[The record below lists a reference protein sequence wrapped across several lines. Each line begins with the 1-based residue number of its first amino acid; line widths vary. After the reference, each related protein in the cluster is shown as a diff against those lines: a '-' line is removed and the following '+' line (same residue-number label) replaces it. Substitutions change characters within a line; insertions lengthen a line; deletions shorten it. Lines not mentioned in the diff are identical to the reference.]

1 MKIKELIY
9 MEQLKK
15 IKELSRPLIEYL
27 QQNYNPYTSII
38 IESDRIKVV
47 EDLMYIPIFYN
58 ERGKIDWK

>member
-27 QQNYNPYTSII
+27 QQNYNPHTSII
-38 IESDRIKVV
+38 IESDGIKVV
-47 EDLMYIPIFYN
+47 EDLMCTPIFYN
-58 ERGKIDWK
+58 ERGEIDWK

>member
-1 MKIKELIY
+1 

-27 QQNYNPYTSII
+27 QQNYNPHTSII

-47 EDLMYIPIFYN
+47 EDLMCTPIFYN
-58 ERGKIDWK
+58 ERGEIDWK